1 MDTFGFLFRVD
12 FLEKSVSMTFLSSP
26 SSFPWEDTGKN
37 AVYFFSL
44 SNSSGLDSYYIG
56 RVLVFSGLFLI
67 FPMREQS
74 ETISPADTLLA
85 LSLCYNDYSSL
96 IRFPIFPP
104 IFNSF

>member
-1 MDTFGFLFRVD
+1 MDMFGFLFRVD

-26 SSFPWEDTGKN
+26 SSFPWEETGKK

-56 RVLVFSGLFLI
+56 RVLVLFLI

-74 ETISPADTLLA
+74 ETISPADTLFA
-85 LSLCYNDYSSL
+85 
-96 IRFPIFPP
+96 
-104 IFNSF
+104 